1 MTVLVCTTAHADHH
15 EMPPWHPERPS
26 RLRAVAAG
34 LAALEAAEAI
44 TDLPAR
50 DASRAELER
59 VHDPGYL
66 DGLRDLCGVGGGEL
80 DPDTPVAPG
89 SWATALTA
97 AGAGLA
103 ALDALRDGASSAAFV
118 AVRPP
123 GHHATMTR
131 GMGFC
136 LLNNVAVT
144 AAAIAA
150 GGERVA
156 IVDWDVHHGNGTQD
170 IFWDHP
176 SVLYASI
183 HQWPAYPGTGRAADV
198 GGEHAGG
205 IVNVPLPP
213 RASGGAALGAV
224 DRIIGPAIA
233 AFAPDWVLISAGFDA
248 HRDDPLAD
256 LAWTAGDY
264 ALLTRRVLDLAPMA
278 GRTIAFLEGGY
289 DEAALTRCV
298 ASTVATLAGTTPD
311 RSLGVEDPSSGDAD
325 GEHVLLAQRARE
337 LAIRKGSS

>member
-26 RLRAVAAG
+26 RLRAVTAG

-44 TDLPAR
+44 TDLPA
-50 DASRAELER
+50 
-59 VHDPGYL
+59 P
-66 DGLRDLCGVGGGEL
+66 
-80 DPDTPVAPG
+80 
-89 SWATALTA
+89 
-97 AGAGLA
+97 
-103 ALDALRDGASSAAFV
+103 
-118 AVRPP
+118 
-123 GHHATMTR
+123 
-131 GMGFC
+131 
-136 LLNNVAVT
+136 
-144 AAAIAA
+144 
-150 GGERVA
+150 VA
-156 IVDWDVHHGNGTQD
+156 IVDWDVHHGNGIQD

-213 RASGGAALGAV
+213 RATGGAALGAV

-289 DEAALTRCV
+289 GEAALTRCG
-298 ASTVATLAGTTPD
+298 ASTVAPLAGRT
-311 RSLGVEDPSSGDAD
+311 
-325 GEHVLLAQRARE
+325 
-337 LAIRKGSS
+337 